1 MSEESKVETIAAL
14 LEDET
19 VRTILAETSVEPM
32 SASTLSDRCG
42 ASQPTVYRRLDDL
55 RERDLLVE
63 QTRPDPTGG
72 HHHTVYATDF
82 RRVTV
87 DLDDGNF
94 SLQIDRQEDIADRFT
109 ALVKGMWDAAGTPS
123 NIGRNCVGMGRGGA
137 SGE

>member
-1 MSEESKVETIAAL
+1 MSKTALAEVVVTPLSTIADTEFTVSEESDIEAIAGL

-63 QTRPDPTGG
+63 RTRPDPTGG
-72 HHHTVYATDF
+72 HHHTVYSTNF
-82 RRVTV
+82 RRVAVT
-87 DLDDGNF
+87 LEDGTF
-94 SLQIDRQEDIADRFT
+94 SIRIDRQEDIADRFT
-109 ALVKGMWDAAGTPS
+109 ALIEGM
-123 NIGRNCVGMGRGGA
+123 
-137 SGE
+137 